1 MPDALQDWHSFR
13 FDMRSLHIDRIAV
26 DSARGVVLEI
36 RGGDSGFFVGLHE
49 AAIFY
54 ICRMN
59 GEAFSGDFS
68 HSRLRKASCRCKGK
82 RAACVHR
89 LLIVDVRL
97 HGEGLKNFSIR
108 A

>member
-1 MPDALQDWHSFR
+1 M
-13 FDMRSLHIDRIAV
+13 DRIAV

-36 RGGDSGFFVGLHE
+36 RGGDSGSFVGLHE